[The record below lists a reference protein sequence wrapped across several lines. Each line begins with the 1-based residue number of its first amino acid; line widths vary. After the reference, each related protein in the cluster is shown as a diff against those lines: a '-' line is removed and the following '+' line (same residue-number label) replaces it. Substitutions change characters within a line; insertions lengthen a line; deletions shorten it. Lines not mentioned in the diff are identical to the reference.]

1 MTVKELKTKL
11 IGKINQ
17 LEDYELLEDM
27 YRLLENE
34 EANLNIYQ
42 LSEEQLRAV
51 EEGQQQFKNGL
62 ILPEDQAD
70 KDIEKWLDK

>member
-34 EANLNIYQ
+34 EANLNVYQ

-51 EEGQQQFKNGL
+51 EEGQQQFKNSL

-70 KDIEKWLDK
+70 KDIEK